1 MPSRFQAQLAF
12 NPLIQGQDVRARDLA
27 RPRVPLPGMGG
38 VVRVN
43 QEGGRWLMVYNLLFS
58 TAMPFGPD
66 GRLYIS
72 NSEILRV
79 EVP

>member
-1 MPSRFQAQLAF
+1 MQSRFQTQLPC

-27 RPRVPLPGMGG
+27 RPFPTPGTGG
-38 VVRVN
+38 LVRVN
-43 QEGGRWLMVYNLLFS
+43 QEGGRRLIVDNPLL
-58 TAMPFGPD
+58 PDRDGFGPD

-72 NSEILRV
+72 NNEILRV